1 MGKIRVGIEGA
12 EGMNKNTLGIK
23 EMEVVKT
30 REFFEQYVGKVLT
43 FWIGVGPIYFSPG
56 KIREIVFRPLSSTQ
70 VIMFFGTSDNIKFAV
85 GVNNGFGFKVE
96 GISGGVWVDKVNE
109 EEAAVI
115 VYEPEPKTEAVE

>member
-1 MGKIRVGIEGA
+1 MGGDE
-12 EGMNKNTLGIK
+12 MNKNTLGIK

-43 FWIGVGPIYFSPG
+43 FWIGVEPIYFSLG
-56 KIREIVFRPLSSTQ
+56 KIREIVFRALSSTQ

-96 GISGGVWVDKVNE
+96 ESNEHIWVDKVNE
-109 EEAAVI
+109 EETAVI
-115 VYEPEPKTEAVE
+115 VYEPEPKKEVSK

>member
-1 MGKIRVGIEGA
+1 
-12 EGMNKNTLGIK
+12 MNKNTLGIK

-43 FWIGVGPIYFSPG
+43 FWIGVGPIYFSLG
-56 KIREIVFRPLSSTQ
+56 KIREIVFRSLSSTQ
-70 VIMFFGTSDNIKFAV
+70 IIMFFGTSDNIKFAV

-115 VYEPEPKTEAVE
+115 VYEPEEERR